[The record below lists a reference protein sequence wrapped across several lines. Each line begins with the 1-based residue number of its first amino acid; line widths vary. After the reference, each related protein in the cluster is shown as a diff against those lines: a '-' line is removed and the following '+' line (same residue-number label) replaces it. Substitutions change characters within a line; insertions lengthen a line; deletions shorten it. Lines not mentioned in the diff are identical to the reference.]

1 MFSLFKMLLSLI
13 AIIRYLKTN
22 DEIILKKQVNTKF
35 IFTVEDEELVASYKN
50 FNKHV
55 KERLRRFKAKG
66 KDVCEYSGIHKCQL
80 ADTYRYFNNT
90 CAFSNKNLTFDS
102 KSLDH
107 LIPLNNGGK
116 NKIWNIVPMD
126 KYANGDKGHE
136 ELTDWY
142 SKQSFYSETN
152 LLYIRDYQIL
162 MFVKYANIESDILI
176 LI

>member
-22 DEIILKKQVNTKF
+22 DEIILKEQVNTKL
-35 IFTVEDEELVASYKN
+35 IFTVEDKELVAAYKN
-50 FNKHV
+50 FNKHG
-55 KERLRRFKAKG
+55 KERLKRSRAKG
-66 KDVCEYSGIHKCQL
+66 KNVCEYSSIHKCQI

-116 NKIWNIVPMD
+116 NKIWNVVPMD
-126 KYANGDKGHE
+126 KNANGDKGHE
-136 ELTDWY
+136 ELINWY
-142 SKQSFYSETN
+142 TKQSYYNETN
-152 LLYIRDYQIL
+152 LRYIRDYQIL
-162 MFVKYANIESDILI
+162 MFTKYANIESDILT